1 MPSFTDHS
9 HSAHYAGGL
18 SVEEIA
24 EQHAEIDRLNKGYG
38 NQFRIFKSIESDIL
52 ADGSL
57 DYPEKVLLRFDFVV
71 ASVHGRFGLSR
82 KDQTKRILAPLK
94 TPTQR
99 YWGINSMGGL
109 TAKRYPRSYP
119 DSTCPWISETKSLR

>member
-82 KDQTKRILAPLK
+82 KDQTKRILRAVENPHTTVLGHQQHARVNCETLPEKLPGQYMPLD
-94 TPTQR
+94 
-99 YWGINSMGGL
+99 L
-109 TAKRYPRSYP
+109 
-119 DSTCPWISETKSLR
+119 